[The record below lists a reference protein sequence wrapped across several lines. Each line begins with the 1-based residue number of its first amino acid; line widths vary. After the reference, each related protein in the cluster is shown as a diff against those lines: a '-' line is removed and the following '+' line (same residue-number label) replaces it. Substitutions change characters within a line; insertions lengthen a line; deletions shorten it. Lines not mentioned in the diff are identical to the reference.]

1 MTEAMIDVALD
12 TLSSLIQKELGLFL
26 GVGGEMRRLSS
37 VLTTIKAVLE
47 DAEEKQ
53 LTNKSLKDWLRKLRD
68 AAYVLDDIL
77 DECST
82 HALSLEYQDK
92 VQASCLCS
100 FNPTHVKFRYK
111 IAKKLKGISQRLD
124 EIAEE
129 RTRFHLRETVH
140 ERRNEVMEWRQTT
153 SIITQTPLY
162 GREADKEKIVNFLVG
177 DASNLEDV
185 PVYPIIGIG
194 GLGKT
199 TLAQH
204 VFHDERVV
212 NHFELRIW
220 VCVSEDF
227 SLKRMSKAI
236 IESATSGHAC
246 ADLDLEPLLRRLQE
260 VLGRKKY
267 LLVLDDV
274 WNDNQEQWDKL
285 KSVLACGSKG
295 ASILV
300 TTRLRKVVSIA
311 GTVSIPYELSQ
322 LSEDDC
328 WELFRQRAFGSEEE
342 EREELITIG
351 REIVRKCNGVPLAAK
366 TLGSLLRFQSNEK
379 EWLRIKESEI
389 WNLPQEEDSIL
400 PALRLSYLNLSA
412 KLRRCFA
419 YLAVFPK
426 DQRMSKEQV
435 IALWM
440 ANGFISTNEE
450 FEVEDDGDRVWN
462 ELYLK
467 SFFVDIEIDK
477 FDYSTWFKIHDLL
490 HDLAQSVMG
499 EECYSRTFENG
510 PLGERTHHLSLD
522 DIDQFHNI
530 WSSHLNKVKSLKTFI
545 MLKVY
550 DYDVNTCCDRLLKC
564 YHLRALDLM
573 FLSEV
578 PSSIDQL
585 KHMRYLNLS
594 GGEFTMLPDSICRL
608 WNLQILNLNECES
621 LEKLPNQL
629 KCLKSLRHLHL
640 VGCWSLS
647 RSAPEMR
654 QLTCLKTLSA
664 YIVDVQEGFL
674 LEEVGNLKLE
684 GTLSIKR
691 LERVTSETDAR
702 KAKLAD
708 KRLNDLELC
717 WRRNEQSQLQENEEK
732 ILEALQPHKQLKSL
746 VVEGYLGTQLPQW
759 MINPTLKDL
768 ISLRL
773 KGCKNLVCVSCL
785 AKLPS
790 LKRLSLSDMNHMQ
803 YIDEESYVDGV
814 DRGFQAL
821 EDLELLR
828 LQSIVKLSREDGDSM
843 FPRLSKLDITHCPQ
857 LNLPFLPSITQ
868 LKVTNGCSKVLV
880 GSIHQNLPNLE
891 CLALSGDGELTSF
904 PEEMLVGLKHLH
916 ANLKALVKLQIA
928 RCDNFETITEEASRG
943 LCSLKSLFIS
953 GCPKFKLSAGFGHLI
968 ALKLLIIN
976 ECAEVEDIHDA
987 LQHIMT
993 LRSLFLYDLP
1003 NLVSLPDW
1011 LGNLGSLES
1020 LHISQC
1026 PKLRSL
1032 PMSTQSL
1039 TNLEY
1044 LFISRCPELGKRC
1057 KEGTGEDWHKIA
1069 HVPRRDIRDY

>member
-1 MTEAMIDVALD
+1 MTEAMIEVAIE
-12 TLSSLIQKELGLFL
+12 TLSSLIQKELVLFM
-26 GVGGEMRRLSS
+26 GVGGEMTRLSS

-53 LTNKSLKDWLRKLRD
+53 LTDKPLQNWLRKLRD
-68 AAYVLDDIL
+68 AAYLLDDIL

-100 FNPTHVKFRYK
+100 FNPTHVTFRYK

-129 RTRFHLRETVH
+129 KSRFHLRETAH

-153 SIITQTPLY
+153 SIITQPQFY
-162 GREADKEKIVNFLVG
+162 GREADKDKIVKFLTF
-177 DASNLEDV
+177 DASNSEGV
-185 PVYPIIGIG
+185 SVYPILGIG

-199 TLAQH
+199 TLAQR
-204 VFHDERVV
+204 VFHEEKVV
-212 NHFELRIW
+212 SHFEPRIW
-220 VCVSEDF
+220 VCVSENF
-227 SLKRMSKAI
+227 NLKRLSKDI
-236 IESATSGHAC
+236 IESVTGHPC
-246 ADLDLEPLLRRLQE
+246 GDLGLEPLQRRVQDQE
-260 VLGRKKY
+260 VLGRKRY

-274 WNDNQEQWDKL
+274 WNEKQEEWDKL

-300 TTRLRKVVSIA
+300 TTRLTTVARIT
-311 GTVSIPYELSQ
+311 GTVSPHQ
-322 LSEDDC
+322 LSLLSENEC

-342 EREELITIG
+342 AREELMTVG
-351 REIVRKCNGVPLAAK
+351 REIVRKCKGVPLAAK

-400 PALRLSYLNLSA
+400 PAFRLSYLNLSA
-412 KLRRCFA
+412 KLRQCFA

-426 DQRMSKEQV
+426 DQRMNKEHV
-435 IALWM
+435 TELWM
-440 ANGFISTNEE
+440 ANGFISTNGG

-467 SFFVDIEIDK
+467 SFFVDVEIDK
-477 FDYSTWFKIHDLL
+477 FDYGTWFKIHDLL
-490 HDLAQSVMG
+490 HDLAQSVMR
-499 EECYSRTFENG
+499 EECYSGTFENG

-522 DIDQFHNI
+522 DIDQFPNI

-545 MLKVY
+545 MLRDYYSKV
-550 DYDVNTCCDRLLKC
+550 NICRDRLLKC
-564 YHLRALDLM
+564 YHLRALDLR
-573 FLSEV
+573 FSNEV
-578 PSSIDQL
+578 SSSIDQL
-585 KHMRYLNLS
+585 KHLRYLNLS
-594 GGEFTMLPDSICRL
+594 NGKFTMLPDPICRL
-608 WNLQILNLNECES
+608 WNLQILNLNRCVS

-640 VGCWSLS
+640 KGCWALS
-647 RSAPEMR
+647 RLAPEMR

-664 YIVDVQEGFL
+664 YIVGVQEGFL

-684 GTLSIKR
+684 RTLHIR
-691 LERVTSETDAR
+691 HLERVTSVTDAR
-702 KAKLAD
+702 KANLAD
-708 KRLNDLELC
+708 KRLNELELC
-717 WRRNEQSQLQENEEK
+717 WRRNEQSHLQENEEK
-732 ILEALQPHKQLKSL
+732 ILEVLQPHTQLKRL
-746 VVEGYLGTQLPQW
+746 AVEGYLGTQLPQW

-773 KGCKNLVCVSCL
+773 MGCKNLACISCL

-790 LKRLSLSDMNHMQ
+790 LKRLSLWGMNGVQ

-821 EDLELLR
+821 EDLELGMLPS
-828 LQSIVKLSREDGDSM
+828 LVKLSREDGDNM
-843 FPRLSKLDITHCPQ
+843 LPRLSELRIIDCPQ
-857 LNLPFLPSITQ
+857 INLPFLPSVTQ
-868 LKVTNGCSKVLV
+868 LRVERGCNNMLL
-880 GSIHQNLPNLE
+880 GSIQNLPNLE
-891 CLALSGDGELTSF
+891 RLYLIEDQELTSF
-904 PEEMLVGLKHLH
+904 ADEMLEGLEQLKEL
-916 ANLKALVKLQIA
+916 AFRLLRKLEVLPTGLTNLKALERLEISV
-928 RCDNFETITEEASRG
+928 CDNLETIREEAMQG
-943 LCSLKSLFIS
+943 LCSLKYLYVG

-968 ALKLLIIN
+968 ALERLTI
-976 ECAEVEDIHDA
+976 CGSAEVEDIHDA

-993 LRSLFLYDLP
+993 LRFLYLYDLP
-1003 NLVSLPDW
+1003 NLTSLPDW

-1020 LHISQC
+1020 LWISEC
-1026 PKLRSL
+1026 PKLTSL

-1039 TNLEY
+1039 TNLKD
-1044 LFISRCPELGKRC
+1044 LTIDGCPE
-1057 KEGTGEDWHKIA
+1057 
-1069 HVPRRDIRDY
+1069 